1 VIVATGDLARLEGVG
16 VWFGRRP
23 VLVDVHLI
31 IRPGDFWGLIGP
43 NGAGKSTLLGLFNGL
58 TAYQA
63 GRVEYTGRTVT
74 PKNAARARLSIAHV
88 FQATDMDPKMPLTV
102 FDSVLAGTYGR
113 LGLFKKPRER
123 ERDLA
128 LRSLEAVG
136 LAGLAG
142 RPVGHLSGGER
153 QRAALARA
161 LAQEPDL
168 LLLDEP
174 TASLDWQ
181 AQREILQTIAGLRRR
196 FLLSVIMVTHDLNAV
211 FHLAEKVAMM
221 KDGRLIWSGPVEE
234 SMDPERLGFLYSVPI
249 TIVEHEGRRAAL
261 F

>member
-1 VIVATGDLARLEGVG
+1 MIVAAGDLACLEGAE
-16 VWFGRRP
+16 VWFGRRR
-23 VLVDVHLI
+23 VLADVRLT

-58 TAYQA
+58 TAYRS
-63 GRVEYTGRTVT
+63 GRVEYAGRTVS
-74 PKNAARARLSIAHV
+74 PKSAAWARRSIAHV

-102 FDSVLAGTYGR
+102 FETVLAGTYGR
-113 LGLFKKPRER
+113 LGLFKKPGKREK
-123 ERDLA
+123 DLA

-181 AQREILQTIAGLRRR
+181 AQREILRTIDDLRRR
-196 FLLSVIMVTHDLNAV
+196 FRLSVIMVSHDLNAV
-211 FHLAEKVAMM
+211 FHLAAKVAML

-234 SMDPERLGFLYSVPI
+234 SMDPDRLGFLYSVPI
-249 TIVEHEGRRAAL
+249 SIVEHEGRRLAL